1 MVTMDKV
8 KRGLANYADSEIV
21 SKIPSGFKRVAVGTA
36 ISLYLKNLDKIA
48 DNALVKGLGIFA
60 EDGSVDIDTL
70 ADTVKANIPDSGM
83 RTSFDL
89 MGMHIADMTLHKS
102 DIDNMRYM
110 IVES

>member
-8 KRGLANYADSEIV
+8 KRGLANYADAEIV

-48 DNALVKGLGIFA
+48 DNALIKGLGIFA
-60 EDGSVDIDTL
+60 DDGSVDVDTL
-70 ADTVKANIPDSGM
+70 AEAVKSNIPESGM
-83 RTSFDL
+83 KTSLDL
-89 MGMHIADMTLHKS
+89 MCMHIADMTLHKS